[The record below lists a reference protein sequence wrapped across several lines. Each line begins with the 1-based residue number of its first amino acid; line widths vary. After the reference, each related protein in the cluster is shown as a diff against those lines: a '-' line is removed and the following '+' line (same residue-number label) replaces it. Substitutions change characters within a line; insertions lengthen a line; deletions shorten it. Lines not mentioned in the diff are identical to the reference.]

1 MSHVIRIPDV
11 EVSKVFDMQLKLLN
25 PATVELSAGFSHL
38 LFSPF
43 QVQCNIEFDK
53 ERRQFFI
60 SDVGSRN
67 GTFLNGCRLSE
78 VNYTYFYLQV
88 HGITGNCI
96 LEPI

>member
-1 MSHVIRIPDV
+1 
-11 EVSKVFDMQLKLLN
+11 MQLKLLN